1 MVDREGL
8 AKPQRIYTEST
19 IPIKDGDCVLI
30 ESFLSLV
37 EANTLFDD
45 LLRNAAWHQPEILI
59 YGRKIKSPRLS
70 AWYGDPGAVYR
81 YSGTVNQPLPWL
93 DSLQPLK
100 QSLEVYTSSK
110 FNSVLL
116 NLYRDGNDAM
126 GWHADDEP
134 ELGPFPTIA
143 SVSLGGTRRFLM
155 KHRKDPELS
164 TIKFD
169 LCHGSLLT
177 MSGATQRN
185 WKHSISRTRVSVEPR
200 INLTFRRIFDKSAA
214 GQKLAE

>member
-37 EANTLFDD
+37 EANILFDD

-134 ELGPFPTIA
+134 ELGPNPTIA
-143 SVSLGGTRRFLM
+143 SLSLGSTRRFLL
-155 KHRKDPELS
+155 KHRGRRGRPA
-164 TIKFD
+164 IKLD
-169 LCHGSLLT
+169 LRHGSLLV
-177 MSGATQRN
+177 MSGETQRY
-185 WKHSISRTRVSVEPR
+185 WKHSISRTRAKVEPR
-200 INLTFRRIFDKSAA
+200 INMTFRQI
-214 GQKLAE
+214 LY

>member
-1 MVDREGL
+1 M
-8 AKPQRIYTEST
+8 KPHRSITGST
-19 IPIKDGDCVLI
+19 IPIKDGNCVLI
-30 ESFLSLV
+30 NSFLTVAEADSLF
-37 EANTLFDD
+37 ND
-45 LLRNAAWHQPEILI
+45 LIGNAAWHQPEISI
-59 YGRKIKSPRLS
+59 FGRKVKSPRLS

-93 DSLQPLK
+93 HSLLALK
-100 QSLEVYTSSK
+100 DLLEDYTGST

-164 TIKFD
+164 SIRLD
-169 LCHGSLLT
+169 LSHGSLLV
-177 MSGATQRN
+177 MSGATQAN
-185 WKHSISRTRVSVEPR
+185 WKHSVSRTRTLVEPR
-200 INLTFRRIFDKSAA
+200 INLTFRYIHDR
-214 GQKLAE
+214 Q